1 MKSRNNWLII
11 RIIRDYFFVEP
22 KNLHY
27 YQFSINDFFFFVKW
41 RLQHPQC
48 GKVVRNTLSL
58 FTENLWFFP
67 SNQRF
72 YLKKLRTKELISR
85 KFLSVIA
92 FYSTFPHTLWKL
104 RNFTAKGFSQ
114 NFRQIII
121 LQKNFTTNWFDGKKF
136 AWQWIF
142 YFSTMCHSALW
153 HLYI

>member
-1 MKSRNNWLII
+1 M
-11 RIIRDYFFVEP
+11 
-22 KNLHY
+22 
-27 YQFSINDFFFFVKW
+27 KW

-114 NFRQIII
+114 NFRQSII

-142 YFSTMCHSALW
+142 HFSTLCSTCQILREINLCKSRTSKIINLTLSKALNV
-153 HLYI
+153 